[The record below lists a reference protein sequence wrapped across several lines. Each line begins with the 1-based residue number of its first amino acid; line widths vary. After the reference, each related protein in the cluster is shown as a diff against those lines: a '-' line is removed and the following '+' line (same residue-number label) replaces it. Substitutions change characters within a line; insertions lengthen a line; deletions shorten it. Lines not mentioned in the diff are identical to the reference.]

1 MDGVDEKKSPPPSRR
16 KEKTRERAGA
26 KHPQALPGEIK
37 QRPRKPTKSADAPS
51 IRHDLKYTQSTQR
64 NQPIKG
70 NPQNPHTHRR
80 HPKQAAAASA
90 PRTIRP
96 RRATMNPD
104 AQAPR
109 SPTRLNGAVKR
120 DERGSKTSE
129 TGGEPQPAKQARAG
143 DSRTRRR
150 R

>member
-1 MDGVDEKKSPPPSRR
+1 MRNMMMKKNRPRRSRR

-51 IRHDLKYTQSTQR
+51 IRHDLKYTQSSQR

-90 PRTIRP
+90 PRTIRA
-96 RRATMNPD
+96 RRATITPT
-104 AQAPR
+104 PS
-109 SPTRLNGAVKR
+109 SPLHDTSSGAVNR
-120 DERGSKTSE
+120 DEYGSKTSG
-129 TGGEPQPAKQARAG
+129 TGGEPQQPEQARAG
-143 DSRTRRR
+143 DPRTRRR